1 MGNLINLPNI
11 TLESLVAEPQ
21 EKQTKNNSLFDA
33 KNYLNTRL
41 SDGET
46 EKTLTIRLLPMD
58 LETGNPFVIISTHN
72 VKVPQSMV
80 KAGEKPY
87 KTYICLSRTADIDTE
102 KFGKR
107 CPFCEINKK
116 AYEESTKTN
125 DPVIK
130 KNYQEI
136 SIANRYRE
144 SVICRCIERG
154 KEDEGVKFWKFNLR
168 ADKTDPYNQIL
179 KLVNLRKENAEKKG
193 KVENILDIYNGRD
206 LSITFTEGGTS
217 APTIVDDSDRTP
229 LSEDENKMKEWIFD
243 SKRWQDVFTC
253 KPYEYLKLVAE
264 MRTPWFDRANGV
276 WVDKD
281 EFDGKG
287 NKQVD
292 EIDAEINAAKQLAMQ
307 QTVPSSSVATSQ
319 VADGGGYQATNNGV
333 QKSEVDFASSLMVDE
348 NDLPF

>member
-11 TLESLVAEPQ
+11 TFESLVVEGQNKSAE
-21 EKQTKNNSLFDA
+21 KKVSAFDA

-58 LETGNPFVIISTHN
+58 LETGNPFVIIHTHN

-80 KAGEKPY
+80 KPGEKPY
-87 KTYICLSRTADIDTE
+87 KTYICLSKTADIDHE
-102 KFGKR
+102 RFGSN

-116 AYEESTKTN
+116 AYNESTKQT
-125 DPVIK
+125 DPLMK

-136 SIANRYRE
+136 SLANLSRE

-154 KEDEGVKFWKFNLR
+154 KEDEGVKFWKFNIR

-229 LSEDENKMKEWIFD
+229 LSENEALMSQWIFD
-243 SKRWQDVFTC
+243 TKKWQDVFTC
-253 KPYEYLKLVAE
+253 KPYEYLNLVAQ
-264 MRTPWFDRANGV
+264 MKTPWFDRANGV

-281 EFDGKG
+281 EFDG
-287 NKQVD
+287 NNNSQAQEVND
-292 EIDAEINAAKQLAMQ
+292 EIDKAKKAVAEVSSGNENSFAASLEINDDDM
-307 QTVPSSSVATSQ
+307 
-319 VADGGGYQATNNGV
+319 
-333 QKSEVDFASSLMVDE
+333 
-348 NDLPF
+348 PF